1 MPELTPSRLI
11 VTGGRGRLASLIAE
25 HFRSPANEVALFSRQ
40 GGDGFLPLAGLT
52 EPGALGEAGALLHL
66 AWSTLPATSEQ
77 EPGAEEKHDLPL
89 LKNLLEAIAA
99 SPKTKRLH
107 FVFFSSGGA
116 VYGNAPGRANIEA
129 DACRP
134 IGSYGRAKRA
144 AEELIAAYV
153 GYHGLACTILR
164 ISNPYG
170 YPVPKNRAQGLIPHA
185 LRCAIEDQPLT
196 LWGDGSARKDFLH
209 YTDFLV
215 ALELVLARRLTGTFN
230 LSAGESHSV
239 NEVIGLVEKHTG
251 RRVPLHPR
259 PALDWDVHDSR
270 LDNARLVAAT
280 SWKPQVNL
288 DEGIRR
294 AAAGYPGHGKSVN
307 A

>member
-25 HFRSPANEVALFSRQ
+25 HFRAPAHEVTLYSRE
-40 GGDGFLPLAGLT
+40 GADGFLPLAQLT
-52 EPGALGEAGALLHL
+52 EPGPLGDATAVLHL
-66 AWSTLPATSEQ
+66 AWSTLPATSE
-77 EPGAEEKHDLPL
+77 ETPGTEEKHDLPL

-99 SPKTKRLH
+99 VPKAKRPH

-129 DACRP
+129 DACQP

-144 AEELIAAYV
+144 AEELVNTYA
-153 GYHGLACTILR
+153 GYHGLSCTILR

-185 LRCAIEDQPLT
+185 LRCAVQDQPLT

-209 YTDFLV
+209 YTDFLS

-239 NEVIGLVEKHTG
+239 SEVIALVEKHTG
-251 RRVPLHPR
+251 RRVPLQSR
-259 PALDWDVHDSR
+259 PALAWDVHDSR
-270 LDNARLVAAT
+270 LDNARLIAAT
-280 SWKPQVNL
+280 GWKVQVSL

-294 AAAGYPGHGKSVN
+294 AAAGYVRP
-307 A
+307 

>member
-1 MPELTPSRLI
+1 MPEPTPSRLI

-25 HFRSPANEVALFSRQ
+25 HFRTPAEKVTLVSRQ
-40 GGDGFLPLAGLT
+40 GGEGFLPLAGLT
-52 EPGALGEAGALLHL
+52 APGALDEFDAMLHL

-77 EPGAEEKHDLPL
+77 NPRTEEQHDLPL
-89 LKNLLEAIAA
+89 LKRLLEAIAT
-99 SPKTKRLH
+99 SPKAKRLL

-116 VYGNAPGRANIEA
+116 VYGNAPGRPNVEA

-134 IGSYGRAKRA
+134 IGNYGRAKRA
-144 AEELIAAYV
+144 AEELIATYA

-170 YPVPKNRAQGLIPHA
+170 YPVPSNRVQGLIPHA
-185 LRCAIEDQPLT
+185 LRCAVENQPLT

-209 YTDFLV
+209 YTDFLA
-215 ALELVLARRLTGTFN
+215 ALDLVLSRRLTGTFN

-239 NEVIGLVEKHTG
+239 REVISLVEKHTG
-251 RRVPLHPR
+251 RRVPLRTQPGH
-259 PALDWDVHDSR
+259 LGDVQDSR
-270 LDNARLVAAT
+270 LDNSRLITAT
-280 SWKPQVNL
+280 GWRPQVSL

-294 AAAGYPGHGKSVN
+294 AATSYAARKPQ
-307 A
+307 

>member
-1 MPELTPSRLI
+1 MAEPTPSQLI

-25 HFRSPANEVALFSRQ
+25 HFRSPADRVTLFSRQ
-40 GGDGFLPLAGLT
+40 GGDGFHALAGLT
-52 EPGALGEAGALLHL
+52 EPSALDEASALLHL

-77 EPGAEEKHDLPL
+77 QPGTEEQHDLPL
-89 LKNLLEAIAA
+89 LKNLLEAIAS

-129 DACRP
+129 DPCLP

-144 AEELIAAYV
+144 AEELIATYA

-185 LRCAIEDQPLT
+185 LRCAVEGQPLT

-209 YTDFLV
+209 YTDFLS
-215 ALELVLARRLTGTFN
+215 ALELVLNRRVTGTFN
-230 LSAGESHSV
+230 LSAGESHTV
-239 NEVIGLVEKHTG
+239 REVIGLVEKHTG
-251 RRVPLHPR
+251 RRVPLNAQPGL
-259 PALDWDVHDSR
+259 AWDVQDSR
-270 LDNARLVAAT
+270 LDNTRFVTAT
-280 SWKPQVNL
+280 GWKPQVNL

-294 AAAGYPGHGKSVN
+294 AAARY
-307 A
+307 AAR